1 VALRSDS
8 YTIHKILP
16 NKVDPLVSL
25 MMVEKVP
32 DSTYEMVGGLDKQ
45 IKEIKEVIELPVK
58 HPELFESLGIAQPK
72 GVLLYGPPGT
82 GKTLL
87 ARAVAHHTDCKFIR
101 VSGSELVQKY
111 IGEGSRMVRE
121 LFVMAREHAPSI
133 IFMDE
138 IDSIGSSRGDSGSG
152 GGDSEVQR
160 TMLEL
165 LNQLD
170 GFEATKNIKVIMAT
184 NRIGLWVLIRYR
196 WLSEGAAVD
205 ILDSALLRP
214 GRIDRKIEFP
224 PPGPEAR
231 VSILKIHSRKVSSLH
246 PASRRCAQNMV
257 ILRCHYNAVLTS
269 KHLPRKWDS
278 AQVPKCVVYV
288 QKQVRPLMIFIFAFI
303 DEGNRYVRVAGAA
316 AACYAGRL

>member
-1 VALRSDS
+1 MSPVVDFDADIDVSNLTPNLRVALRSDS

-58 HPELFESLGIAQPK
+58 HPELFEALGIAQPK

-170 GFEATKNIKVIMAT
+170 GFESTKNIKVIMAT
-184 NRIGLWVLIRYR
+184 NRIGEYIAYIDYIHLPD
-196 WLSEGAAVD
+196 GCQD

-231 VSILKIHSRKVSSLH
+231 VSILRIHSRKVMSLL
-246 PASRRCAQNMV
+246 AYGQTDLIDALN
-257 ILRCHYNAVLTS
+257 RCHYNVALIYAHWL
-269 KHLPRKWDS
+269 KKW
-278 AQVPKCVVYV
+278 
-288 QKQVRPLMIFIFAFI
+288 
-303 DEGNRYVRVAGAA
+303 VRVLV
-316 AACYAGRL
+316 RR